1 MITRPRNKRVIGASK
16 RRKHNRFRLLFG
28 KLLSLSLSISN
39 LPDMSLSVQFAPVLA
54 TLAQPFKRQADTL
67 LDLHEC
73 VQTKT
78 KPGRC
83 VRCYFALHENSAESA
98 ISRLCPLRTWLEDHI
113 EIVAHDEEA
122 RLLET
127 LPLRLEEASDLES
140 YCHRVMEEF
149 RDNRA
154 YQTSRINIGFRYR
167 EPAGAAA

>member
-1 MITRPRNKRVIGASK
+1 
-16 RRKHNRFRLLFG
+16 
-28 KLLSLSLSISN
+28 
-39 LPDMSLSVQFAPVLA
+39 MSLRFSNFPGMSWSVPFAPVLA

-73 VQTKT
+73 VETRT

-83 VRCYFALHENSAESA
+83 VRCYFSLHENSAESA
-98 ISRLCPLRTWLEDHI
+98 IARLCPLRNWLEDHI
-113 EIVAHDEEA
+113 EIVAHDEES

-154 YQTSRINIGFRYR
+154 YQTGRINIGFRYR
-167 EPAGAAA
+167 ETAGVAA